1 MQQHQSESSIANI
14 TGENFMS
21 FRVHGVG
28 MWLACALLA
37 TGLSATSALA
47 ADKKDGGKQTLTGEV
62 SDAMCGAKHMME
74 GGKAACTKA
83 CVDKGSKY
91 ALVVGDKVYTLEGG
105 DTAALSKLAGEKAK
119 VTGTVKGDTIQVSSI
134 ASE

>member
-1 MQQHQSESSIANI
+1 M
-14 TGENFMS
+14 T
-21 FRVHGVG
+21 FRVPKLGI
-28 MWLACALLA
+28 WLGCAVLVSS
-37 TGLSATSALA
+37 LSAVPLFAG
-47 ADKKDGGKQTLTGEV
+47 DKKDGGKQTLTGEV

-105 DTAALSKLAGEKAK
+105 DTTALAKLAGERAT
-119 VTGTVKGDTIQVSSI
+119 VTGTVKGDTIQVSSV
-134 ASE
+134 AGD